1 MLRAYVMDFG
11 VRWSRFLPLME
22 FASNNSY
29 HDSIKMM
36 LYEVLYGQKCR
47 LSVYWFEVSEKR
59 LIGSELS
66 QIALEKI

>member
-1 MLRAYVMDFG
+1 MDFG